1 MAAISLAAGRRER
14 TLLIFEQT
22 DVDGL
27 KAYLEVDERGTLPPQ
42 LKSAD
47 PQMLRGI
54 LARIEAELSG
64 NGEEQFT
71 EDEAEELEVLGDAC
85 NQYAIL
91 LDDPAE
97 VTGFGTCLQG
107 VARSIRARLSAATD

>member
-1 MAAISLAAGRRER
+1 MTFER
-14 TLLIFEQT
+14 T

-27 KAYLEVDERGTLPPQ
+27 KAYLEADQGGNLPPQ

-47 PQMLRGI
+47 PQMLRGV
-54 LARIEAELSG
+54 LGRIEAELSG
-64 NGEEQFT
+64 TGEEQFT

-91 LDDPAE
+91 LDHPDE
-97 VTGFGTCLQG
+97 VTEMGSGLQG
-107 VARSIRARLSAATD
+107 VARSIRSRLG

>member
-1 MAAISLAAGRRER
+1 M
-14 TLLIFEQT
+14 TFEQT

-27 KAYLEVDERGTLPPQ
+27 KAYLQADEGLTLPPQ

-47 PQMLRGI
+47 PQMLRGV
-54 LARIEAELSG
+54 LARIEAELAG
-64 NGEEQFT
+64 NGEEPFT
-71 EDEAEELEVLGDAC
+71 EDEAEELEALGDAC

-97 VTGFGTCLQG
+97 VTEFGTCLQG
-107 VARSIRARLSAATD
+107 VARSIRTRLG

>member
-1 MAAISLAAGRRER
+1 M
-14 TLLIFEQT
+14 IFEQS

-47 PQMLRGI
+47 PQMLHGV

-64 NGEEQFT
+64 DAEGQFT
-71 EDEAEELEVLGDAC
+71 DEQAEELEVLGDAC
-85 NQYAIL
+85 HQYAIL
-91 LDDPAE
+91 LDDSTE
-97 VTGFGTCLQG
+97 VTEMGNALQG
-107 VARSIRARLSAATD
+107 VARSVRARLG

>member
-1 MAAISLAAGRRER
+1 M
-14 TLLIFEQT
+14 IFEQT

-97 VTGFGTCLQG
+97 VTEFGTCLQG
-107 VARSIRARLSAATD
+107 VARLIRLRLSAATE